1 MINEAEINT
10 EIEIGTLILEEM
22 KKEELT
28 EKTREE
34 MQTNLTDKEK
44 EISKGKRNTIKMK
57 RISDMLVIKIT
68 GEKMREARLS
78 DSIEMKG

>member
-1 MINEAEINT
+1 M
-10 EIEIGTLILEEM
+10 
-22 KKEELT
+22 
-28 EKTREE
+28 
-34 MQTNLTDKEK
+34 TDKEK

-68 GEKMREARLS
+68 GEKMREARLR